1 MNKDVE
7 NSWNKLKD
15 SVYSLAGSVLSQ
27 PKRKHQNW
35 FDKNN
40 VQIEQRLRHKQHC
53 FKAFLCNPACPQ
65 IRERYTNTKGEVQGN
80 LKLMKES
87 CADGNKLLTDKED
100 ILVRWAEHFSTV
112 LNCPSSISA
121 EAIARLEQVPIN
133 HSLADPPRLYEVM
146 TAISNHSTGKAPGLD
161 PIPAEI

>member
-1 MNKDVE
+1 LQNGKHAKRLDVGKLTNPDIKQELISKLDSEIKTLHMNKDVE

-35 FDKNN
+35 FDENN
-40 VQIEQRLRHKQHC
+40 VQIEQLLRHKQHC

-87 CADGNKLLTDKED
+87 WYNKKS
-100 ILVRWAEHFSTV
+100 RKNPV
-112 LNCPSSISA
+112 LC
-121 EAIARLEQVPIN
+121 
-133 HSLADPPRLYEVM
+133 
-146 TAISNHSTGKAPGLD
+146 
-161 PIPAEI
+161 